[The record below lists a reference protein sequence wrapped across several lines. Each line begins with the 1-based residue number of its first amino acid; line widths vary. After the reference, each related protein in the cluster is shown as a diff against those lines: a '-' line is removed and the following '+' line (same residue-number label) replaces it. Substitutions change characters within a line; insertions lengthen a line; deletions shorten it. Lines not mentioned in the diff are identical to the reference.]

1 MNKVKK
7 GDICVVDVHYA
18 RYKNGDCVPL
28 FKIVSVGQDNSGTYY
43 YWGTALDNPL
53 KSPGSV
59 TSVRRIHEIFITV
72 KKSEPSSIEDT
83 YNDFTNQ

>member
-43 YWGTALDNPL
+43 YWGEALNKPR
-53 KSPGSV
+53 KRAGAIIPVS
-59 TSVRRIHEIFITV
+59 RIHEIFITV
-72 KKSEPSSIEDT
+72 KEPEPSSIEDM
-83 YNDFTNQ
+83 YNEYAN